1 MMPGGKCRIKGK
13 FCHAWSDFDGCG
25 LVRCKFVESAKPK
38 HECDHEFYYSDL
50 QNEFICRKCFHV
62 MTGGEKRELLTFA
75 NNKRNAEEKKMRS
88 LTEVKIPIEVD
99 LTKATKPKT
108 NADHIRS
115 MADDELA
122 DFANVQIGCGSG
134 FFPCGLV
141 CGGQCNSFDNDTC
154 REKILNW
161 LKQPHE
167 ADT

>member
-1 MMPGGKCRIKGK
+1 MKCRYEGAGVWKG
-13 FCHAWSDFDGCG
+13 
-25 LVRCKFVESAKPK
+25 RCVGTK
-38 HECDHEFYYSDL
+38 
-50 QNEFICRKCFHV
+50 
-62 MTGGEKRELLTFA
+62 
-75 NNKRNAEEKKMRS
+75 
-88 LTEVKIPIEVD
+88 EVD
-99 LTKATKPKT
+99 PCVGYEKCDRFRPSCKT